1 MFGKTLFPVAC
12 VAVWLSAAAGVA
24 QVGEQPA
31 AGTAES
37 KPVAVAKPSGPR
49 VVAAP
54 ADVAPAP
61 ETKAPAA
68 QAASGS
74 QLPPERRVDASPVAS
89 ADAGNLYVI
98 GALDVLY
105 VRVWGNQNLTGLVD
119 VRPDGMLSMPLIG
132 EMKADGVTVGQ
143 LREMIRT
150 RLEDFLNK
158 PEVDIQVTKVN
169 SKKFYIFGEVGRQGE
184 FPLSSNLTVLDALS
198 SAGGFR
204 DFANPKKIYILRGT
218 QKLPFNYKDVS
229 NGKHMEQNI
238 RLQNGDRIFVP

>member
-12 VAVWLSAAAGVA
+12 VAVLLSAAVGVA
-24 QVGEQPA
+24 QVGEQPP

-37 KPVAVAKPSGPR
+37 KPAVAKPSGPR

-54 ADVAPAP
+54 ADAAPAP

-68 QAASGS
+68 EAASGS
-74 QLPPERRVDASPVAS
+74 QLPPERRADASPSAA

-98 GALDVLY
+98 GPLDVLY

-143 LREMIRT
+143 LREMIRA